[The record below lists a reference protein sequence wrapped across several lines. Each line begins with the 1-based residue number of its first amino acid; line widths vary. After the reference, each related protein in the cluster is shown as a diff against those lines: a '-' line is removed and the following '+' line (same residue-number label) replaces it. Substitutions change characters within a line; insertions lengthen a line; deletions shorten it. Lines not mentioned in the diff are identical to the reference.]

1 MKALLTSFLF
11 AFCFAMPAGA
21 YSTVDAQGRMVYIC
35 VRDRA
40 YAYHSTPNCRALKK
54 CQGHIKKVT
63 IEEAFRLDRRK
74 PCGWCC
80 K

>member
-54 CQGHIKKVT
+54 CQGHIKKSDYRGSLSARPT
-63 IEEAFRLDRRK
+63 QTLRLVL
-74 PCGWCC
+74 
-80 K
+80 